1 MMTPA
6 EAMQQHLAALSEDMA
21 ASVQA
26 QTDISEAMTASAK
39 NQKAIMDELVE
50 LRTEVQEMIGLF
62 KNYVQETSNLRSEVR
77 KMVAVG
83 QR

>member
-1 MMTPA
+1 MTPA

-21 ASVQA
+21 NSVQA
-26 QTDISEAMTASAK
+26 QTDMAEAMTASAK

-50 LRTEVQEMIGLF
+50 LRTEVQEMIALF
-62 KNYVQETSNLRSEVR
+62 KNYVQETGHLRSEVR
-77 KMVAVG
+77 KLVAVG

>member
-1 MMTPA
+1 MTPA